1 MPNITLKR
9 FTGSV
14 WEEMLP
20 TPASHAHGVT
30 TIGDI
35 LVSYD
40 GTTLSRLG
48 TSGSNNRFLKVSLQ
62 GSDLVPGYSSILDT
76 DIPNISTAKLT
87 SGTLGLLRGGTGN
100 TTVTAGG
107 VVFGQT
113 GGTSYTNTA
122 APTAT
127 TQYLGATFN
136 GVNNQPA
143 WTSPTDSTG
152 NAAIS
157 TSLTGLITT
166 RAVAFGLTR
175 INNEDQTRGT
185 TIYAPTSAGTA
196 YQILVSNGGTSAPS
210 WSGTTSNVN
219 SAAIGSTTDYTTII
233 TGSSRAIVSLYRDAT
248 TKVAEY
254 SVDLKNTNEYS
265 TTTRNFRYVWSDGSS
280 TFANLLQVQ
289 ATGTGGN
296 TLRVRHG
303 SGGTMIFR
311 ITKVI

>member
-1 MPNITLKR
+1 
-9 FTGSV
+9 
-14 WEEMLP
+14 MLP

-175 INNEDQTRGT
+175 INNADQTRGV
-185 TIYAPTSAGTA
+185 TIYAPTTSGTVN
-196 YQILVSNGGTSAPS
+196 QILIANGSNLAPVWGDTS
-210 WSGTTSNVN
+210 TTAN
-219 SAAIGSTTDYTTII
+219 SAAINSSTDYTTII
-233 TGSSRAIVSLYRDAT
+233 TGLSHVIVALYRDAT

-254 SVDLKNTNEYS
+254 IVSLKNTDEYS
-265 TTTRNFRYVWSDGSS
+265 TTTRNFRYLWNDGTS

-289 ATGTGGN
+289 ATGTGNN
-296 TLRVRHG
+296 TLRLRHG

-311 ITKVI
+311 LTRVL